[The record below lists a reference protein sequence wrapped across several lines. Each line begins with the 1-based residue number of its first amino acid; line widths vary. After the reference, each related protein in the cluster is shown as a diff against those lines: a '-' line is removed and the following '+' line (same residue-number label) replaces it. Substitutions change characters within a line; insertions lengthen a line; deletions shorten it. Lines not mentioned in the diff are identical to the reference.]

1 MTADRISRRAFLR
14 SITAGGA
21 SLISIGP
28 ALARGALWCAR
39 AAAARPVEWALLSDT
54 HISADPDKILHGGK
68 PRERLQRILDDV
80 LTCRDTLSGVVIN
93 GDLAV
98 LKGLPGDYVALFDL
112 LAPLRKAKLPVYLLL
127 GNHDDRTPMQHVFGE
142 NPGDAPPVEGH
153 RTCVVDSG
161 PVRLVMLDSLI
172 RPNYTPGRLGE
183 VQLRWL
189 MHRLDEASDRPCI
202 LFLHHTLSFDGKSLE
217 DDAQLG
223 RLPGPQPC
231 LPFSQG
237 GRDPH
242 RRAAAGRMR
251 LRSISTCRLGARS
264 LRCPRLRA
272 GVTRGRWKQGVA
284 RAKAAI
290 TMATGRCTRHGSR
303 WPPGCCIHHGC
314 DLLTRVHDVCPAL
327 ALRGI

>member
-28 ALARGALWCAR
+28 ALARGALCAAP
-39 AAAARPVEWALLSDT
+39 AAAQPVEWALLSDT
-54 HISADPDKILHGGK
+54 HISADPDRMLNGGK

-98 LKGLPGDYVALFDL
+98 TKGLPGDYVALFDL

-217 DDAQLG
+217 DDAQLMAIITPRPQVKAVFQGHSHVYRFRKVDGIHIVELLPAGCGFAPSQPVGWVHARFDAQGCVLESRVVDGNRALHG
-223 RLPGPQPC
+223 RK
-231 LPFSQG
+231 
-237 GRDPH
+237 R
-242 RRAAAGRMR
+242 R
-251 LRSISTCRLGARS
+251 LRWRPDDARGTVAVGRPDAVFTTAVTC
-264 LRCPRLRA
+264 
-272 GVTRGRWKQGVA
+272 
-284 RAKAAI
+284 
-290 TMATGRCTRHGSR
+290 
-303 WPPGCCIHHGC
+303 
-314 DLLTRVHDVCPAL
+314 
-327 ALRGI
+327 